1 MDTSQPIAGSWLMM
15 LLLAAWWQQLSS
27 ILLKER
33 VAASPTFEP
42 IITWSLTA
50 FKVNTDDM
58 NVRMS
63 PAAARVSLSS
73 LT

>member
-42 IITWSLTA
+42 IIT
-50 FKVNTDDM
+50 
-58 NVRMS
+58 
-63 PAAARVSLSS
+63 
-73 LT
+73 